1 MPIQF
6 KDADFFYNRGFDR
19 REAGKHTSAIAD
31 FSKAIEL
38 DPTHYK
44 AHHHRAFSL
53 NHIGKKQAAVTDMTA
68 AIHLHPGDAELHFN
82 RGVIRSDLQL
92 WEEAIADFDQV
103 LSLTPKDA
111 QAHDMRGR
119 NKYRLGIKFSSLH
132 FVVTNPDTGVVTE
145 IGAESGA
152 RSLELFEEAMHDFE
166 RAMALDADDEDV
178 PRWRAMAQD
187 RLADGRL
194 VQRVVGPGHRSN
206 CGT

>member
-1 MPIQF
+1 MPIKI
-6 KDADFFYNRGFDR
+6 KDADFFYNRGCDR
-19 REAGKHTSAIAD
+19 RDAGKYTPAIAD
-31 FSKAIEL
+31 FSKVIEL

-53 NHIGKKQAAVTDMTA
+53 NHSGKKQAAVADMTA

-103 LSLTPKDA
+103 LTLTPKDA
-111 QAHDMRGR
+111 EAHYIRGR
-119 NKYRLGIKFSSLH
+119 NKYRLGVNFSGLH
-132 FVVTNPDTGVVTE
+132 FVMTNPDTGVVAE

-152 RSLELFEEAMHDFE
+152 RSLELFEEAVQDFE

-178 PRWRAMAQD
+178 PRWLAMAQD
-187 RLADGRL
+187 RLNNG
-194 VQRVVGPGHRSN
+194 
-206 CGT
+206 